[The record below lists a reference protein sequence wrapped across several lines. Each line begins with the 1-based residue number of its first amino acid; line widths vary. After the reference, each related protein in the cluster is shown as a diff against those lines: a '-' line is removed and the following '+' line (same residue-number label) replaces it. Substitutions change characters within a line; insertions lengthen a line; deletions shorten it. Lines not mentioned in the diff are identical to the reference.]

1 MAEAKKTSKKVTKT
15 AAPKAAPKV
24 VKEEPKKEVASY
36 LVALFFEREPVE
48 KDIHVA
54 DIRYHKTSNS
64 FSLFCTAPQHEANIE
79 MIIAGDISVSG
90 EKGAIEMISK
100 AESPISWISNLHRS
114 REFAGNPF
122 IAGTPQESYEA

>member
-1 MAEAKKTSKKVTKT
+1 
-15 AAPKAAPKV
+15 
-24 VKEEPKKEVASY
+24 
-36 LVALFFEREPVE
+36 
-48 KDIHVA
+48 
-54 DIRYHKTSNS
+54 
-64 FSLFCTAPQHEANIE
+64 

>member
-1 MAEAKKTSKKVTKT
+1 MAKAKKTTNKVT
-15 AAPKAAPKV
+15 PKVEPKV

-36 LVALFFEREPVE
+36 MVALFFQREPIE

-54 DIRYHKTSNS
+54 DIRYHKSSNG
-64 FSLFCTAPQHEANIE
+64 FSLFCTAPQHEAEIE
-79 MIIAGDISVSG
+79 MIVEGDISVSG
-90 EKGAIEMISK
+90 DKGAIEMISK

-122 IAGTPQESYEA
+122 IAKVAEESDEA

>member
-1 MAEAKKTSKKVTKT
+1 MAKAKKTTKKVT
-15 AAPKAAPKV
+15 PKVEPKV

-36 LVALFFEREPVE
+36 MVPLFFQREPIE

-122 IAGTPQESYEA
+122 IAGTPQESDEA

>member
-1 MAEAKKTSKKVTKT
+1 MAKAKKTTKKVT
-15 AAPKAAPKV
+15 PKVEPKV

-36 LVALFFEREPVE
+36 MVPLFFQREPIE

-122 IAGTPQESYEA
+122 IAGEPQESYEA

>member
-1 MAEAKKTSKKVTKT
+1 MAKVKKTTTKAT
-15 AAPKAAPKV
+15 PKV
-24 VKEEPKKEVASY
+24 EEKVIKEEPKKEVASY
-36 LVALFFEREPVE
+36 LVPLFFEREPVD

-54 DIRYHKTSNS
+54 DIRYHNTSNS
-64 FSLFCTAPQHEANIE
+64 FSLFCTAPQYEAEIE
-79 MIIAGDISVSG
+79 MIIAGDISMSG
-90 EKGAIEMISK
+90 EKGAIEMVSK